1 MIILDIAGFPRRER
15 IVRPI
20 KKVVEDTINQARDSI
35 DTVRDSISNA
45 QETVTDSVTK
55 SEVIFNGTTTPT
67 DDSTMLLTGIIVVV
81 AVIAL
86 CLGVAYKYRRRL
98 AV

>member
-1 MIILDIAGFPRRER
+1 MILLDIAGYPHRDR

-20 KKVVEDTINQARDSI
+20 KKVIEDTISQVRDSI
-35 DTVRDSISNA
+35 DTVRDSITNA
-45 QETVTDSVTK
+45 QETVTDSLTK
-55 SEVIFNGTTTPT
+55 SDVILNGTTTPT
-67 DDSTMLLTGIIVVV
+67 DDSSMLLTGIIVVV

-86 CLGVAYKYRRRL
+86 CVGVAYKYRRRL